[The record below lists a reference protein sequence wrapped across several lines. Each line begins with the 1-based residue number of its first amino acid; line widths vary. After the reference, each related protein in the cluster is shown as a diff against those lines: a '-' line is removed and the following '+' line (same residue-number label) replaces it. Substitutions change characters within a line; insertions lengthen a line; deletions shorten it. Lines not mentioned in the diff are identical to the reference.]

1 MTQKEIKDLTIF
13 LGEDDAFISKYL
25 KNGKISRLR
34 REINETELFNMAIWF
49 VKSRCKKYNAND
61 FTLNVNGVPKYKFE
75 MLNGVDV
82 DVSNDLNNVK

>member
-1 MTQKEIKDLTIF
+1 
-13 LGEDDAFISKYL
+13 
-25 KNGKISRLR
+25 
-34 REINETELFNMAIWF
+34 MAIWF

-75 MLNGVDV
+75 ILNGVDV